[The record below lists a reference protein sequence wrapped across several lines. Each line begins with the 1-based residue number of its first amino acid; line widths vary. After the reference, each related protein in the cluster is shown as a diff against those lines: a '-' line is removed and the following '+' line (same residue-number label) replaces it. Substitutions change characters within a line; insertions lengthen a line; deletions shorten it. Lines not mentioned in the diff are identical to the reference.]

1 MKLTERELDVL
12 AYVLIG
18 EKSYQSVAEILNIN
32 KSTVNT
38 YIRRVLNKAKCTD
51 VSDLRE
57 HIWIYDL
64 EDRYKQLTGGAGFSL
79 DGRMLFIG
87 LIISLNIFV
96 IFFALKVFKV
106 FS

>member
-12 AYVLIG
+12 AFVLIG

-38 YIRRVLNKAKCTD
+38 YVRRVLNKAKCTD
-51 VSDLRE
+51 VSDLKEQIR
-57 HIWIYDL
+57 INDL
-64 EDRYKQLTGGAGFSL
+64 KDRYKELTGSADSSL
-79 DGRMLFIG
+79 NGKILFIS

-96 IFFALKVFKV
+96 IFFALKAFN
-106 FS
+106 